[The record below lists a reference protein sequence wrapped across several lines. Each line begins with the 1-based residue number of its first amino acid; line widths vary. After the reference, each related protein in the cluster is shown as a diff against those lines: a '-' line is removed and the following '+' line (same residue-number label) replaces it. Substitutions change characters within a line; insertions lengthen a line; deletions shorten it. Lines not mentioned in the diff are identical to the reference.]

1 MSEKAFILDENG
13 ILPKLSIQSFQLQQA
28 TPASRLKIDT
38 PKMASTSKFALQSAK
53 QSLYYVCF
61 YHITTRI
68 MTKQDLVNGA
78 AQAAGVTKKAA
89 QEVLDAVLAH
99 ITSSLKKGDS
109 VTITGFGTFRVS
121 KRAARTGV
129 NPRNPSE
136 KIKIPA
142 MKVPAFK
149 AGKSLKDAVR

>member
-1 MSEKAFILDENG
+1 
-13 ILPKLSIQSFQLQQA
+13 
-28 TPASRLKIDT
+28 
-38 PKMASTSKFALQSAK
+38 
-53 QSLYYVCF
+53 
-61 YHITTRI
+61 
-68 MTKQDLVNGA
+68 MTKQDLVAAA
-78 AQAAGVTKKAA
+78 AQSAGVTKKAA
-89 QEVLDAVLAH
+89 GEVLDSILAM
-99 ITSSLKKGDS
+99 ITKSLKKGEN

-142 MKVPAFK
+142 MNLPAFK